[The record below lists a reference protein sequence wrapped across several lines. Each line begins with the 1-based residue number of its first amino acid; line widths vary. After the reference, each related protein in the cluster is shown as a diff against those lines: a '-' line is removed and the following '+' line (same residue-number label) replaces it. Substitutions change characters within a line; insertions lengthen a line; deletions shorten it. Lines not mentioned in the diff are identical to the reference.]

1 MPLPWE
7 NQVGF
12 QNILFDI
19 DFTMKKINFQA
30 ERKNEDERNIIRE

>member
-1 MPLPWE
+1 MPLQWK

-12 QNILFDI
+12 QNILLDI